1 MVAEMKAMK
10 QKEIDE
16 FNSKV
21 VVDSTHFKV
30 NTRV

>member
-1 MVAEMKAMK
+1 MVAEMKAMR

-16 FNSKV
+16 FNSKI
-21 VVDSTHFKV
+21 VVDSKHFKV